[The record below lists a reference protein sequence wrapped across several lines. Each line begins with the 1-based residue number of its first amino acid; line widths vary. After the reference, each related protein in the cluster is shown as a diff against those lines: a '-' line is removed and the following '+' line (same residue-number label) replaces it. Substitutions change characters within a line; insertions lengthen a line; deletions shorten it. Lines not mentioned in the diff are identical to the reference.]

1 MRPFAVARHWRHSL
15 ANSREE
21 GIMVRTWVAALA
33 ALGGIAVGAL
43 AGPHVP
49 GLAAGN
55 GANQAG
61 SALAE
66 RIAIEDMVTRYYENF
81 GSTDAAEAFGTYYT
95 EDAVFDVN
103 GIVSTGRE
111 EIEAFYADTGDDPD
125 APAAQGTFH
134 MMISNPV
141 IDVNGDT
148 ATAKFMWTGV
158 MNSAIEAPPTLS
170 EQGREYDLLVKQ
182 DGQWRIKKRVVIA
195 DSGLPERYRATY
207 QPRMDYD
214 ISAGR

>member
-1 MRPFAVARHWRHSL
+1 
-15 ANSREE
+15 
-21 GIMVRTWVAALA
+21 MVRNWVAALA
-33 ALGGIAVGAL
+33 AIGGIAVGAL
-43 AGPHVP
+43 VGPHVP
-49 GLAAGN
+49 GLAAEGGSSVT
-55 GANQAG
+55 GADT
-61 SALAE
+61 LAD
-66 RIAIEDMVTRYYENF
+66 RIAIEDMVTRYYSHF
-81 GSTDAAEAFGTYYT
+81 GKQDAADDFGTFYT

-111 EIEAFYADTGDDPD
+111 AIEAFYTDTGDDAD

-148 ATAKFMWTGV
+148 ATAQFMWTGV
-158 MNSAIEAPPTLS
+158 MNTAVDAPPQLL

-195 DSGLPERYRATY
+195 DSGLPERYAATY
-207 QPRMDYD
+207 RPRRDYD
-214 ISAGR
+214 ITADD